1 MKKELSKVYRVPLYE
16 VNYAP
21 TAGEKARLEYV
32 ESIIVIKGLIRT
44 AEELI
49 TSYKDFTVL
58 EDRFIEKCRVGE
70 GYKLNSYGTSVA
82 GVSRSAHLVILSRDF
97 NNTNYVSGDEVDN
110 YLAASSQNK
119 WVKLYNEKY
128 SQEKTK
134 KVFRKI
140 K

>member
-1 MKKELSKVYRVPLYE
+1 MKELSRVYRVPLYE

-21 TAGEKARLEYV
+21 TAGEKAKLEYV

-49 TSYKDFTVL
+49 TSYKDFTIL
-58 EDRFIEKCRVGE
+58 EDRFIEKCKVGE
-70 GYKLNSYGTSVA
+70 GYKLSSYGTSVA
-82 GVSRSAHLVILSRDF
+82 GVSRNAHLVILNRDF

-110 YLAASSQNK
+110 YLAASTQNK
-119 WVKLYNEKY
+119 WVQLYESKY
-128 SQEKTK
+128 CPNKTK
-134 KVFRKI
+134 KVFTKL